1 MNTTAERATT
11 GHRRIRRLVAVVTGL
26 VVALTLQCL
35 LVAIPAIETEQFDR
49 WAVELDRRGNWRY
62 GYVQEHHGAALV
74 RAPLLADTPAF
85 VSQDEDPLAAVMAR
99 ELRTM
104 PWKAG
109 LELGFYAG
117 LLALYRYGLPR
128 LPWTRSGAQPRWR
141 RSSGVA
147 LSTVIFVSAAMA
159 PYLAAGYGEPLFSTY
174 RGPGALSYSGLVP
187 ITAPVTPAV
196 SYGLLLQAWLIWPL
210 MAAQWAAE
218 PLSAWLGIRGSLWL
232 VASGFWGIVA
242 GAGAWVGGCPTPVK
256 ERCP

>member
-1 MNTTAERATT
+1 M
-11 GHRRIRRLVAVVTGL
+11 IGL
-26 VVALTLQCL
+26 VVPLALQWL
-35 LVAIPAIETEQFDR
+35 LVAIPTIEAERFEL
-49 WAVELDRRGNWRY
+49 WAVELERGGKWRY
-62 GYVQEHHGAALV
+62 GYVQEHHGASLV
-74 RAPLLADTPAF
+74 KTPLRADAPAF
-85 VSQDEDPLAAVMAR
+85 VPRSEDPLSPLMAR
-99 ELRTM
+99 ELRTT

-109 LELGFYAG
+109 LELAFYAG

-128 LPWTRSGAQPRWR
+128 LPWTRSGAQSRWR

-196 SYGLLLQAWLIWPL
+196 SYGALLQAWLIWPL